1 MTMTNITKLDKL
13 EYLRAEI
20 DHHGV
25 YRVPPKGRNLP
36 AKAPNRGYSWQF
48 YLRRCLFDPK
58 FVLTAAQLLVDKLPD
73 KNIQIGAC
81 EDAGVPLGLAMA
93 AVLGTPMI
101 SVKKSRK
108 VYGLLNFTEG
118 VATGKPIVLV
128 DDLAG
133 SQDTLKKSVSI
144 LHAFG
149 LPTADFYVALVDKT
163 QGTHKQNYVGAKELI
178 SLFTCEDF
186 ALPWDDYVNKYN
198 REPNFGKFY

>member
-1 MTMTNITKLDKL
+1 MNEQMIW
-13 EYLRAEI
+13 EYLRNEVEHKGI
-20 DHHGV
+20 
-25 YRVPPKGRNLP
+25 YRVPPNSRNLP

-58 FVLTAAQLLVDKLPD
+58 FVIGAAELLVNKLPD

-81 EDAGVPLGLAMA
+81 EDAGVPLGLAMSA
-93 AVLGTPMI
+93 ILGTPMI

-144 LHAFG
+144 LHAFN

-163 QGTHKQNYVGAKELI
+163 QGTHKNNYVGAKELI
-178 SLFTCEDF
+178 SLFTCDDF
-186 ALPWDDYVNKYN
+186 AMSWSEYVEKFQKNP
-198 REPNFGKFY
+198 EFGAHY

>member
-1 MTMTNITKLDKL
+1 MNEQMIW
-13 EYLRAEI
+13 EYLRNEVEHKGI
-20 DHHGV
+20 
-25 YRVPPKGRNLP
+25 YRVPPNGRNLP

-58 FVLTAAQLLVDKLPD
+58 FVIGAAELLVNKLPD

-81 EDAGVPLGLAMA
+81 EDAGVPLGLAMSA
-93 AVLGTPMI
+93 ILGTPMI

-144 LHAFG
+144 LHAFN

-163 QGTHKQNYVGAKELI
+163 QGTHKNNYVGAKELI
-178 SLFTCEDF
+178 SLFTCDDF
-186 ALPWDDYVNKYN
+186 AMSWSEYVEKFQKNP
-198 REPNFGKFY
+198 EFGAYY

>member
-1 MTMTNITKLDKL
+1 MTRDEIW
-13 EYLRAEI
+13 EYLRREVEHKAI
-20 DHHGV
+20 F
-25 YRVPPKGRNLP
+25 RVPPKGRNLP

-58 FVLTAAQLLVDKLPD
+58 FVIGAAELLVEMLPD

-93 AVLGTPMI
+93 AILGTPMI
-101 SVKKSRK
+101 SVKKTRK

-133 SQDTLKKSVSI
+133 SQDTLKKSVNI

-163 QGTHKQNYVGAKELI
+163 QGTHKQNYVGAKQLI
-178 SLFTCEDF
+178 SLFTCDDF
-186 ALPWDDYVNKYN
+186 AMSWSAYVEKFNKDP
-198 REPNFGKFY
+198 EFGAYY

>member
-1 MTMTNITKLDKL
+1 MTRDEIW
-13 EYLRAEI
+13 EFLRREVEHKGI
-20 DHHGV
+20 F
-25 YRVPPKGRNLP
+25 RVPPNGRNLP
-36 AKAPNRGYSWQF
+36 AKAPNKGYSWQF

-58 FVLTAAQLLVDKLPD
+58 FVIGAAELLVDMLPD

-81 EDAGVPLGLAMA
+81 EDAGVPLGLAMSA
-93 AVLGTPMI
+93 ILGTPMI

-133 SQDTLKKSVSI
+133 SQDTLKKSVNI

-163 QGTHKQNYVGAKELI
+163 QGTHKNSYVGAKELI
-178 SLFTCEDF
+178 SLFTCDDF
-186 ALPWDDYVNKYN
+186 AMSWAEYVEKFN
-198 REPNFGKFY
+198 RDPKFGAYY